1 MLQGNQVPAG
11 NICQLIPWVI
21 TAPCLALTP
30 VLNVDSSDIDV
41 LNPLVGA
48 SVHGRYA
55 TVQNEAPP
63 CCYSLR
69 LQLFPCFVCDLMLL
83 WMVTIT

>member
-55 TVQNEAPP
+55 TVQNEASPRSVQCGCNSFLALCAL
-63 CCYSLR
+63 CC
-69 LQLFPCFVCDLMLL
+69 LF
-83 WMVTIT
+83 